1 MEQEFIKLCSK
12 GDLLGAQQYLQLYPD
27 INISAQQDYAFRRA
41 CFNGHLEMAQWLYQ
55 IKPDINISV
64 YNEWAFCNAC
74 FREHLAVA
82 QWLQSLKPY
91 LYVIEY
97 DETGKYK
104 YYYIRSKEEENWER
118 RKYLLFTASNKED
131 NLIYRLPCDISK
143 MVIGYV

>member
-12 GDLLGAQQYLQLYPD
+12 GDLWGAHQYLQLHPD
-27 INISAQQDYAFRRA
+27 INISVQQDYAFRRA

-97 DETGKYK
+97 DINGNYSGYK
-104 YYYIRSKEEENWER
+104 IRTKEEENWKK
-118 RKYLLFTASNKED
+118 RKYALHMTLQEENNLL
-131 NLIYRLPCDISK
+131 YHLPTDIAK
-143 MVIGYV
+143 AVILFV